1 MLISVTFSKPSS
13 EVENLLGKPYRK
25 IRIKTNSSITGQSF
39 FAEFFTDTQAF
50 HKTFSEAELNDFI
63 DQHAGT
69 TFKNCVQRF
78 DDKEIT
84 ILANNKGKVSKIER
98 KISLNQVSQKSNN
111 SESDNARNSKYFSKQ
126 DNSNSRS
133 QFANGVIPQSSGHN
147 KIKNYIIAEGTPVLF
162 LISLGIMTPEGKVIN
177 SRYDKFKQINR
188 FLEYI
193 DDILP
198 SVMEQKKSENHP
210 LKIADFGCGKSY
222 LTFAVHYFL
231 TQIKKIDCRI
241 VGLDLKKDVIEHCN
255 KLAKDF
261 GCEGLI
267 FKTGDIAEY
276 SDSEPENNPD
286 IIITLH
292 ACDTATDYALKYA
305 VEKNAKA
312 ILSVPCCQHEIN
324 QQLEKNKKLL
334 SESEANVLAPVFKH
348 GLLRER
354 VSALLTDSLRADYL
368 ERCGYKVDVMEF
380 IDMSH
385 TPKNILLRA
394 VRKQNVKN
402 ISEGKNPLDKEN
414 TPEGKPDL
422 IDFLKI
428 SPSIYQ

>member
-25 IRIKTNSSITGQSF
+25 IRIKTNSSSTGQSF
-39 FAEFFTDTQAF
+39 FAEFFTETQAF
-50 HKTFSEAELNDFI
+50 HKTFSETELNDFI
-63 DQHAGT
+63 EQHAGT

-78 DDKEIT
+78 ADKEIT
-84 ILANNKGKVSKIER
+84 ILANNKGKISKIER

-198 SVMEQKKSENHP
+198 SVMEQKKSESHP

-261 GCEGLI
+261 GCEGLT

-402 ISEGKNPLDKEN
+402 ISEGKNPLNKEN

>member
-25 IRIKTNSSITGQSF
+25 IRIKTNSSSTGQSF
-39 FAEFFTDTQAF
+39 FAEFFTETQAF
-50 HKTFSEAELNDFI
+50 HKTFSETELNDFI
-63 DQHAGT
+63 EQHAGT

-78 DDKEIT
+78 ADKEIT
-84 ILANNKGKVSKIER
+84 ILANNKGKISKIER

-198 SVMEQKKSENHP
+198 SVMEQKKSESHP

-324 QQLEKNKKLL
+324 QQLEKK
-334 SESEANVLAPVFKH
+334 
-348 GLLRER
+348 
-354 VSALLTDSLRADYL
+354 
-368 ERCGYKVDVMEF
+368 
-380 IDMSH
+380 
-385 TPKNILLRA
+385 
-394 VRKQNVKN
+394 
-402 ISEGKNPLDKEN
+402 
-414 TPEGKPDL
+414 
-422 IDFLKI
+422 
-428 SPSIYQ
+428 